1 MCSLW
6 AATAIAAPRIECE
19 EPKYDFGTVIGRN
32 QISHEFIIW
41 NRGDEPLV
49 ISKIK
54 NCCGTKSKIDPM
66 TIPPGSNAVCTT
78 VFTTKNRYG
87 EQDKQI
93 LLITNDKKHLYYD
106 LRMTGTL
113 LKPIEF
119 SPRLVRLGDLMP
131 DGTISETITATNL
144 LDKAVTLESVS
155 TTIKGLDAEIVEND
169 CRSGMV
175 EDLPAAVVK
184 EAGRSE
190 AIPALQN
197 NAKPQRNWTIQ
208 LKSTEPLAVGKINGQ
223 VQLKFSTGTI
233 DVPVVGTVNPIIQAT
248 PDKIQLSSGSSKE
261 VERLLMF
268 RSGDGRPFEIL
279 SAQLENTEGAVES
292 KKLADG
298 KWQIKLSI
306 QPGSIAAESCLRVI
320 TSIGPESMRIPLSR
334 RNG

>member
-144 LDKAVTLESVS
+144 LDKAVTLDSVS
-155 TTIKGLDAEIVEND
+155 TTVKGLEAVILESTARSWKVQLRRESIV
-169 CRSGMV
+169 
-175 EDLPAAVVK
+175 
-184 EAGRSE
+184 
-190 AIPALQN
+190 AIG
-197 NAKPQRNWTIQ
+197 Q
-208 LKSTEPLAVGKINGQ
+208 LNGQ
-223 VQLKFSTGTI
+223 MHLNFSTGTV
-233 DVPVVGTVNPIIQAT
+233 DVPVIGTVKPIIQAT
-248 PDKIQLSSGSSKE
+248 PDKIQLSAGSSKE
-261 VERLLMF
+261 VERLVML

-279 SAQLENTEGAVES
+279 SSRLENADGSVET
-292 KKLADG
+292 KKLTDG
-298 KWQIKLSI
+298 KWQVKLLI
-306 QPGSIAAESCLRVI
+306 QPASIKPDASIVI
-320 TSIGPESMRIPLSR
+320 KTSVAFQDFIVIALSR
-334 RNG
+334 